1 MNRDESFLRDTA
13 PLQYWPEFEIFCGR
27 DLVKGGTW
35 LAVNKKGMIRG
46 DYYKTHL
53 NYYIYL
59 GWLVA
64 ITNIKE
70 FQPSCS
76 TATASR
82 GGIPLKLLSQ
92 SSFDPLE
99 WKNIIENHSNC
110 TKFNV
115 IFGDL
120 SVEPENTKI
129 YAFSSETRELIECT
143 SSDKSKIFSLAN
155 GDDICGQK
163 WFKQQRGEELILK
176 CIDTLSE
183 DSLFKILT

>member
-1 MNRDESFLRDTA
+1 M
-13 PLQYWPEFEIFCGR
+13 
-27 DLVKGGTW
+27 
-35 LAVNKKGMIRG
+35 
-46 DYYKTHL
+46 
-53 NYYIYL
+53 
-59 GWLVA
+59 A

-70 FQPSCS
+70 FQPSYS
-76 TATASR
+76 VATASR

-115 IFGDL
+115 IYGDL
-120 SVEPENTKI
+120 SVEPANTKI
-129 YAFSSETRELIECT
+129 YAYSSETRELIECN
-143 SSDKSKIFSLAN
+143 SSDKSSSKIFSLAN